1 MTEIIEIEKK
11 TVERISVVCPFY
23 NEEAI
28 MGFAAKK
35 MVENLEK
42 TGLDWEFIL
51 VNDGSTDKSLHI
63 LRDAAGK
70 NNRVKIVTYIAN
82 KGRGYALK
90 AGIDR
95 AKGDIIVTTEI
106 DLSWGDD
113 IVERIISQFKKNPDL
128 DVVIASPN
136 LAGGAYKNVPFKR
149 MVFSK
154 FGNWLIKSLFTR
166 KITMNTGMTRG
177 YRRDIIQNLHTLE
190 NGKEFHLEVLLKLFY
205 LGAKIEE
212 IPAVLEWRHGKGI
225 AKKRGASTDIN
236 KLIVSHLKFMFFA
249 RPIRYF
255 WFISLALS
263 LSSVYF
269 LSCAIYRFS
278 TGEVSA
284 YMGIVAILLAIFA
297 ILFFGFGI
305 VTEQN
310 INILKEL
317 WKKR

>member
-1 MTEIIEIEKK
+1 MAEIIEIEKEPVGK
-11 TVERISVVCPFY
+11 ISVVCPFY

-28 MGFAAKK
+28 IGVTAKK
-35 MVENLEK
+35 IIENLDK
-42 TGLDWEFIL
+42 TGLDWELIA
-51 VNDGSTDKSLHI
+51 VNDGSTDKSLRI
-63 LRDAAGK
+63 LREVVEK
-70 NNRVKIVTYIAN
+70 NNRVKIVTYTAN

-113 IVERIISQFKKNPDL
+113 IVDRIIAQFKKKPDL
-128 DVVIASPN
+128 DVIIASPN
-136 LAGGAYKNVPFKR
+136 LPGGAYKNVPFKR
-149 MVFSK
+149 MLFSK

-177 YRRDIIQNLHTLE
+177 YKRDIIQNLQTFE

-205 LGAKIEE
+205 LGTKIEE
-212 IPAVLEWRHGKGI
+212 IPAVLEWRYGKGI

-236 KLIVSHLKFMFFA
+236 KLIASHLKFMFFA

-255 WFISLALS
+255 WFISLLLS
-263 LSSVYF
+263 VGSVYF
-269 LSCAIYRFS
+269 LSCAIYRFF
-278 TGEVSA
+278 TGAVSA